1 MKAIVIAA
9 GMGRRLRPHTDRR
22 AKCMVPIAGKPILH
36 HAIAAFRAHGIDDI
50 VVIRGYKGGSIQAKG
65 VRFVDNPRHRE
76 NNILESLFCAGRELC
91 GDVLVSYG
99 DILYRPH
106 VVGRLLECH
115 QPGVLV
121 VDRAYRTIYEGRTD
135 HPLAEAELT
144 RMTPFEAVA
153 EVGKQVGPEGSV
165 GEFIGLAKLSSAL
178 VARLWAMYIAARERG
193 REVPYGNAPRF
204 RQAYLTDLFNDAI
217 GQGEIF
223 GVCPIEGDWREID
236 TVQDYNRAVKEW

>member
-36 HAIAAFRAHGIDDI
+36 HTIEAFRAHGIDDI

-65 VRFVDNPRHRE
+65 VRFVDNFRHRE

-99 DILYRPH
+99 DILYRPY
-106 VVGRLLECH
+106 VVGRLLEHH

-121 VDRAYRTIYEGRTD
+121 VDRAWRQIYEGRSD
-135 HPLAEAELT
+135 HPISEAELC
-144 RMTPFEAVA
+144 RVNPFDSVA
-153 EVGKQVGPEGSV
+153 EVGKQVGPEGAV

-178 VARLWAMYIAARERG
+178 VARLWAVYQQALHRG
-193 REVPYGNAPRF
+193 RETPYGNAPRL
-204 RQAYLTDLFNDAI
+204 RQAYLTDIFNDAI

-236 TVQDYNRAVKEW
+236 TVQDYTRAVQEW